1 MSGINAPNLGC
12 KSIQGWPPWDY
23 TVTGYLE
30 LGASLRNKR
39 CYGQHSEKVTW
50 DGHSW
55 YVQISTHNVV
65 CPKCGSPLPA
75 GTPWLHIHGTQGPDY
90 GECCFP
96 CYESDVLG
104 LITRPTGQLKMVQP
118 RRPAGHFTQDGSH
131 HQAIYSSLPGEAHT
145 IKLSVQYH
153 CLQDMPDSMSEEEP
167 EEEPEEGP
175 AKVIGV
181 IYIYI
186 YIYIRAPTSS
196 VSLAV
201 ATHVGRTHQY

>member
-1 MSGINAPNLGC
+1 
-12 KSIQGWPPWDY
+12 
-23 TVTGYLE
+23 
-30 LGASLRNKR
+30 
-39 CYGQHSEKVTW
+39 
-50 DGHSW
+50 
-55 YVQISTHNVV
+55 
-65 CPKCGSPLPA
+65 
-75 GTPWLHIHGTQGPDY
+75 
-90 GECCFP
+90 
-96 CYESDVLG
+96 
-104 LITRPTGQLKMVQP
+104 MVQP

-186 YIYIRAPTSS
+186 YIYKGPHKLSLSSCGHPRGEDPSVLMHPPTNIYIYIYIYLYIYLYL
-196 VSLAV
+196 VI
-201 ATHVGRTHQY
+201 